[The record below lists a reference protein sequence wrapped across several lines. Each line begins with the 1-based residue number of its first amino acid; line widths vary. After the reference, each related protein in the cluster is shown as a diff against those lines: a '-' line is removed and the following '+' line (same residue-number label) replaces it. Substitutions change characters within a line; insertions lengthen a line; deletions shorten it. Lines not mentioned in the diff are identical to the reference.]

1 MFSHQI
7 RTRILVYFI
16 AISVFISVLFS
27 ALSLL
32 FSYYVEDS
40 LFTKLLNTE
49 STHIQQQLTQ
59 GELPTP
65 KLTFVRYYS
74 SFEQLPRSIQT
85 LLEDEP
91 ERIEFPGEGSKHY
104 HLKPLAQGY
113 LVAEV
118 SEYLIVRSIKGNMA
132 KMQLFLLL
140 LISLVVALMSW
151 SLAKRIGKPIG
162 KLVDILS
169 KVKNNDIPQ
178 GFSNDFANDE
188 IGFFAIQLDNAFE
201 RTSNFIEREQHFT
214 RDVSHELR
222 TPVAINQ
229 GALTLLQQTELTSEQ
244 QQLVTRMS
252 NAQEQ
257 MEQCIHGLLMLAREE
272 NVEQDSIMLL
282 PLIEESVVSH
292 HEKIENKD
300 IELLIDVPNSACE
313 CGNKLY
319 LSVIISNL
327 IANAFEHT
335 HQGTISVKYQEHKLS
350 VTDTGEGISPDIL
363 SEVHNVGVKGEQSSG
378 FGIGLSLVQR
388 LCEKTNI
395 MVDISSSN
403 EGTKVSLIWA

>member
-140 LISLVVALMSW
+140 MISLVVALMSW

-178 GFSNDFANDE
+178 GFSNDFANANIYSSAAE
-188 IGFFAIQLDNAFE
+188 VRIL
-201 RTSNFIEREQHFT
+201 
-214 RDVSHELR
+214 
-222 TPVAINQ
+222 PVH
-229 GALTLLQQTELTSEQ
+229 L
-244 QQLVTRMS
+244 
-252 NAQEQ
+252 
-257 MEQCIHGLLMLAREE
+257 
-272 NVEQDSIMLL
+272 
-282 PLIEESVVSH
+282 
-292 HEKIENKD
+292 K
-300 IELLIDVPNSACE
+300 
-313 CGNKLY
+313 
-319 LSVIISNL
+319 
-327 IANAFEHT
+327 
-335 HQGTISVKYQEHKLS
+335 
-350 VTDTGEGISPDIL
+350 
-363 SEVHNVGVKGEQSSG
+363 
-378 FGIGLSLVQR
+378 
-388 LCEKTNI
+388 
-395 MVDISSSN
+395 
-403 EGTKVSLIWA
+403 